1 MQLDGLVDPMAVI
14 HPTLKL
20 NAEEILQF
28 PFSRLPGFAELSDQT
43 LALTPQAFLGFLPST
58 PVPPVETTVLFTA
71 IRQQPT
77 ASSAIAIETI
87 AMSPEIQ
94 TLIISESNTTST
106 QIISQQP
113 TPTTE
118 TSPQIDQDPANSQ
131 VSEVPVL
138 LWGLVPILILLGLFS
153 AWRLRDRSSKSQPQS
168 ENDRSLAVTPEP
180 EDKTSITSDST
191 TVPTTPA
198 LVTQVGSIEE
208 EISTQP
214 TSEILTPNSP
224 DETLSDESSSL
235 EPTVVSEN
243 EIEQPIDHNTRREE
257 TVQLTDS
264 EALFI
269 NETENITQEISED
282 YSNEESIIS
291 DVETREE
298 IVQVTDSTEVIDEV
312 ISEDY
317 SLESTRV
324 SEAVTQEETENEPI
338 ISEDY
343 SLESTRVSEAE
354 TQEETENAPIISED
368 YSLESTRV
376 LEAETQ
382 EETENEPII
391 SEDYSLESTR
401 VSEAA
406 TQEETENEPIISED
420 YSLESTRVSEAE
432 TEEETVNVNEEI
444 SEDYWLEET
453 SLSDQEEDE
462 SIAHR
467 NGRDEKSQLISSQQR
482 ELDAIDSGATESVI
496 DEDEQRQLTPKV
508 QQTILSDS
516 KTEEVTAETQEPEI
530 EIELRTSEQLK
541 DTSAIAETVNLSEEI
556 KVQSQEEEASDQ
568 DLIINLSDD
577 EEIPTQG
584 STEVQDVALTEALVA
599 SIIEDVLDRTSRS
612 QEAGEIQT
620 ATDTVIDQPV
630 EPEKINPEND
640 NISATTSDTL
650 DSTADRSTLIGGATA
665 GMGFPGIN
673 ESSDSAL
680 DDEQQ
685 INLTTKD
692 TISLKADI
700 PQQQTETSQPE
711 IETVGDL
718 SEQPK
723 HLEVASSVAETS
735 DSVEVAS
742 EEESSR
748 FDHESWIVLELHDPE
763 NVHAYWNVVS
773 EDRQQLRQKGGQQ
786 FALRLYDV
794 TFIDMDVQK
803 PHSLREYECEE
814 SAKEL
819 YIPVPMKERDYIVE
833 IGYVTEEGR
842 WLKLIRSTYI
852 HFPWDFPWPEEPPE
866 PTDQTEVSDEDEP
879 SETTDEQQ
887 PETNAEQTETI
898 ADVEPPQIQ
907 SDLEAISTE
916 EATLIEP
923 PSISVE
929 TPVSEDKITLSETVQ
944 VAAQQNQTFPTVK
957 PSESV
962 NKIEK
967 SAVETPQL
975 EQTSKALTS
984 VEETSQAANQ
994 MIEEPFSEERTQ
1006 SNIAATKFNL
1016 GQSETSEQLA
1026 AIDQG
1031 LPSLPGGYGETKI
1044 VLLPIDP
1051 NWIYVY
1057 WDIPNED
1064 REKLRQQGGKQL
1076 AFRVC
1081 DVTEIDLNTQNP
1093 HSVEFYQC
1101 DELAREWH
1109 IPVPMSDRDYLVEIG
1124 YVTADERWL
1133 LLARSLHVRVPP
1145 IYPSDREDYQQRTV
1159 TWEENL
1165 RKKFFFN
1172 LRSAASLLSFM
1183 TTIEIFHNPF
1193 SNQIPS

>member
-1 MQLDGLVDPMAVI
+1 MSDP
-14 HPTLKL
+14 
-20 NAEEILQF
+20 
-28 PFSRLPGFAELSDQT
+28 
-43 LALTPQAFLGFLPST
+43 
-58 PVPPVETTVLFTA
+58 
-71 IRQQPT
+71 
-77 ASSAIAIETI
+77 
-87 AMSPEIQ
+87 
-94 TLIISESNTTST
+94 
-106 QIISQQP
+106 
-113 TPTTE
+113 
-118 TSPQIDQDPANSQ
+118 
-131 VSEVPVL
+131 
-138 LWGLVPILILLGLFS
+138 
-153 AWRLRDRSSKSQPQS
+153 
-168 ENDRSLAVTPEP
+168 
-180 EDKTSITSDST
+180 
-191 TVPTTPA
+191 
-198 LVTQVGSIEE
+198 
-208 EISTQP
+208 
-214 TSEILTPNSP
+214 
-224 DETLSDESSSL
+224 
-235 EPTVVSEN
+235 
-243 EIEQPIDHNTRREE
+243 
-257 TVQLTDS
+257 
-264 EALFI
+264 
-269 NETENITQEISED
+269 
-282 YSNEESIIS
+282 
-291 DVETREE
+291 
-298 IVQVTDSTEVIDEV
+298 
-312 ISEDY
+312 
-317 SLESTRV
+317 
-324 SEAVTQEETENEPI
+324 
-338 ISEDY
+338 
-343 SLESTRVSEAE
+343 
-354 TQEETENAPIISED
+354 
-368 YSLESTRV
+368 
-376 LEAETQ
+376 
-382 EETENEPII
+382 
-391 SEDYSLESTR
+391 
-401 VSEAA
+401 
-406 TQEETENEPIISED
+406 
-420 YSLESTRVSEAE
+420 
-432 TEEETVNVNEEI
+432 
-444 SEDYWLEET
+444 
-453 SLSDQEEDE
+453 EEDE

-467 NGRDEKSQLISSQQR
+467 NGRDENSQLISSQQR
-482 ELDAIDSGATESVI
+482 ELDATDSGATESEI

-556 KVQSQEEEASDQ
+556 KVQSQEEEPSDQ

-577 EEIPTQG
+577 EEIPTQ
-584 STEVQDVALTEALVA
+584 SATEVQDVALTEALVA
-599 SIIEDVLDRTSRS
+599 SIIENYIDTASRS

-665 GMGFPGIN
+665 GMAFPGIN

-718 SEQPK
+718 SDQPK
-723 HLEVASSVAETS
+723 HL
-735 DSVEVAS
+735 EVAS

-748 FDHESWIVLELHDPE
+748 RDHESWIVLELHDPE

-773 EDRQQLRQKGGQQ
+773 QDRQQLRQKGGQQ

-866 PTDQTEVSDEDEP
+866 PTDQTEVSDQDEP
-879 SETTDEQQ
+879 SETTDKQQ

-1026 AIDQG
+1026 AVDQG

-1081 DVTEIDLNTQNP
+1081 DVTEIDINTQNP

-1165 RKKFFFN
+1165 RGKFFFN
-1172 LRSAASLLSFM
+1172 LRSAHSLLSFL
-1183 TTIEIFHNPF
+1183 TTIQIFQNPF

>member
-1 MQLDGLVDPMAVI
+1 MQLDGLDPMAVI

-243 EIEQPIDHNTRREE
+243 EIEQPIAHNTRREE

-324 SEAVTQEETENEPI
+324 SEAE
-338 ISEDY
+338 
-343 SLESTRVSEAE
+343 
-354 TQEETENAPIISED
+354 
-368 YSLESTRV
+368 
-376 LEAETQ
+376 
-382 EETENEPII
+382 
-391 SEDYSLESTR
+391 
-401 VSEAA
+401 

-467 NGRDEKSQLISSQQR
+467 NGRDENSQLISSQQR

-599 SIIEDVLDRTSRS
+599 SIIEDVLDTTSRS

-665 GMGFPGIN
+665 GMAFPGIN